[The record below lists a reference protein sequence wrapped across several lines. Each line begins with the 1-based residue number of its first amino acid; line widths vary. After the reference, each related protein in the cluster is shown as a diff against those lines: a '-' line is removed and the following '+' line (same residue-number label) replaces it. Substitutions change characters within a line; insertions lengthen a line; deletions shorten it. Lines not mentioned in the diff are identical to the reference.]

1 MISLSSL
8 PVEVLKEVF
17 HHLNQ
22 HYTLTLAPLHS
33 RFYYIAKPKLYR
45 NIYVYS
51 PWPIYDESKKPKDW
65 NETFHISK
73 SLNNLKS
80 KKYTIISSDTLE
92 RYLAKMDRAQEIY
105 HFELYV
111 YNVTMIDCILRH
123 FTTIRYFE
131 TLLNYKPPEPGE
143 SADYKVYNSLDLYH
157 DVTVLVSPDFRQY
170 SDTFKLFHIPYRD
183 LPVVLESVDRV
194 KQLTEMGL
202 RLVLDWRHKLFLCT
216 IKVPVLEIYYEFM
229 YMTGNFKLIDYFD
242 TSSLRELSLK
252 GDIDVNTFFSNG
264 DLEKDFPHLV
274 QLCLRL
280 IGKRPSAVQDLRHFS
295 HGKLLSLIVSTHAN
309 AECDARA
316 VCDLT
321 PRYPSS
327 CINWW
332 MEEPINGS
340 MLHTHNMKVLSP
352 NLPYGTIGYH
362 FHSNEDLTKFKHT
375 VVTGTGEVVEVKF
388 KKWYTNDEL
397 YTIYMKSAWP
407 PVFRHRVEKGC
418 ANYYTSPYW

>member
-51 PWPIYDESKKPKDW
+51 PWPIYDELKKPKDW

-143 SADYKVYNSLDLYH
+143 SADYKVYNSLIFTMML
-157 DVTVLVSPDFRQY
+157 
-170 SDTFKLFHIPYRD
+170 
-183 LPVVLESVDRV
+183 
-194 KQLTEMGL
+194 
-202 RLVLDWRHKLFLCT
+202 LFLFPLIFDSTQILSSCFT
-216 IKVPVLEIYYEFM
+216 FPTEIY
-229 YMTGNFKLIDYFD
+229 
-242 TSSLRELSLK
+242 LSFWK
-252 GDIDVNTFFSNG
+252 A
-264 DLEKDFPHLV
+264 
-274 QLCLRL
+274 L
-280 IGKRPSAVQDLRHFS
+280 IG
-295 HGKLLSLIVSTHAN
+295 
-309 AECDARA
+309 
-316 VCDLT
+316 
-321 PRYPSS
+321 
-327 CINWW
+327 
-332 MEEPINGS
+332 
-340 MLHTHNMKVLSP
+340 
-352 NLPYGTIGYH
+352 
-362 FHSNEDLTKFKHT
+362 
-375 VVTGTGEVVEVKF
+375 
-388 KKWYTNDEL
+388 
-397 YTIYMKSAWP
+397 
-407 PVFRHRVEKGC
+407 
-418 ANYYTSPYW
+418 